1 MFRSGDKVLH
11 PIHGVAT
18 IEKIEEREV
27 LNYHNTYYILNLFMK
42 KMRIMVPVETADEV
56 GIRRLSN
63 TEHIEEAFDILKN
76 KRVKEMPVNW
86 NRRYKHNIDQI
97 KTGDI
102 CKVAEVMKSLTHKEK
117 RKGLSMGEK
126 KMLDNV
132 RQLLIGEI
140 MLSKRV
146 KLEKA
151 ATILDSAVH

>member
-11 PIHGVAT
+11 PIHGVAS
-18 IEKIEEREV
+18 IEKIEEREILGNEKTYYV
-27 LNYHNTYYILNLFMK
+27 LNLYMK
-42 KMRIMVPVETADEV
+42 KMKIMVPVGTSDEV

-63 TEHIEEAFDILKN
+63 NEHIEEAFDILKN

-86 NRRYKHNIDQI
+86 NRRYKHNLDQI

-102 CKVAEVMKSLTHKEK
+102 LKVAEVMKSLTHKEK

-140 MLSKRV
+140 MLSRRV
-146 KLEKA
+146 KLERA
-151 ATILDSAVH
+151 ATILDDVVH